1 MFCRIPPRPCYDR
14 GMGARAIGSG
24 TISFG
29 LVSIPVKVY
38 STQETSNQ
46 LSFNMLHGE
55 CGTRLKQ
62 QYVCPTCDE
71 KVERK
76 ESARGY
82 EFAKG
87 QYVKFSDEEYKALL
101 EVASNTIE
109 LTEFVPAKAIDPV
122 FYDKPYYLGSE
133 KGGERA
139 YRLLAE
145 AMNKTGLVGIA
156 KHAARGKQN
165 IVQIRPV
172 GNRLVMQQL
181 RFEDEV
187 KKPEEVPLADTEAPK
202 PGELSL
208 AVQIIEQIAATS
220 YDGAKYENDVKVR
233 MLELIE
239 EKIAGEDITSAPG
252 VEPKAQVID
261 LMEALKASLGAANSE
276 EPTTNRKPTKA
287 SKKKPAATGAKKKK
301 KA

>member
-1 MFCRIPPRPCYDR
+1 
-14 GMGARAIGSG
+14 
-24 TISFG
+24 
-29 LVSIPVKVY
+29 
-38 STQETSNQ
+38 
-46 LSFNMLHGE
+46 MLHGE

-202 PGELSL
+202 PSELSL

-261 LMEALKASLGAANSE
+261 LMEALKASLGATNSE